1 MGVTFDSTD
10 WRLLDLLQSDARQT
24 FAELG
29 RKVRLSPPA
38 VAERIRRLE
47 DRGVITGY
55 RAQLDPSKLGLSLE
69 VFLRVQVPPKE
80 YGKFQAHVQK
90 QPRILECH
98 HLTGAESFLV
108 RAVLPDVK
116 ALEDLIGRL
125 SAFGQTTTSIVL
137 SSPMKPRPVHSSAAE

>member
-1 MGVTFDSTD
+1 MSFDSTD

-29 RKVRLSPPA
+29 RKVKLSPPA
-38 VAERIRRLE
+38 VAERIRRQE

-55 RAQLDPSKLGLSLE
+55 RAQLDPAKLGLTLE

-80 YGKFQAHVQK
+80 YAKFQTHVAR
-90 QPRILECH
+90 QPRVLECH

-137 SSPMKPRPVHSSAAE
+137 SSPMKPRALSPAAAE